1 MAVTTLT
8 EKELFDPDFL
18 TAVSRLKI
26 LARRV
31 ARGGVHAEQRSRH
44 LGAGMEFR
52 DYRAYA
58 PGDDLR
64 AIDWNIYRRHGRLFL
79 RLFEEFEDLPVYVA
93 PDVSTSMFQTGR
105 PRARAALRTAFALA
119 AIALSH
125 RDSVG
130 LYPFSDRLEIAMPPR
145 TGMARLTSIAH
156 ALARQQPGGRT
167 DFVAS
172 LGRLAHMNLRPG
184 LLVVISDF
192 FDPDGIDAVVAALK
206 AQRHRLLLVQLYR
219 PTDADPDLAGDLL
232 LQDCETGVEHD
243 VSVTAEVRAAYRRIY
258 AAFAQGLATF
268 AASRQAGLARID
280 VDRPVV
286 PQLAELFET
295 GTYVV

>member
-1 MAVTTLT
+1 MAATTLT
-8 EKELFDPDFL
+8 SKELFDPDFL

-52 DYRAYA
+52 DYRGYA

-64 AIDWNIYRRHGRLFL
+64 AIDWNIYRRLGRLFL
-79 RLFEEFEDLPVYVA
+79 RLFEEFEDLPIYIA
-93 PDVSTSMFQTGR
+93 PDVSTSMFQTER
-105 PRARAALRTAFALA
+105 PRAHAALRTAFALS

-130 LYPFSDRLEIAMPPR
+130 LYPFSDKLEIAMPPR
-145 TGMARLTSIAH
+145 SGMARLTRLAH
-156 ALARQQPGGRT
+156 VLAQQTPGGAT
-167 DFVAS
+167 DFRAS
-172 LGRLAHMNLRPG
+172 LGRLARMNLRPG
-184 LLVVISDF
+184 LLAVVSDF
-192 FDPDGIDAVVAALK
+192 FDPNGIDAVVEALK
-206 AQRHRLLLVQLYR
+206 AQRHRLLLVQLFR

-232 LQDCETGVEHD
+232 LRDCESGLEHD
-243 VSVTAEVRAAYRRIY
+243 VSVTPEVRAAYRRIY
-258 AAFAQGLATF
+258 AAFEQDLTKF
-268 AASRQAGLARID
+268 AASRQAGLLRID
-280 VDRPVV
+280 VDQPVV
-286 PQLAELFET
+286 PQLSELFAT